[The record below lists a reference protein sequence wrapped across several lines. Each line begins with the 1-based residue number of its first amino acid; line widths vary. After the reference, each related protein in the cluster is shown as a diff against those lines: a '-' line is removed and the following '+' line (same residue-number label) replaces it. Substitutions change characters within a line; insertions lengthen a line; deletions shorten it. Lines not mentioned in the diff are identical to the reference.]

1 MNAAGAWAWHHTG
14 VAVSSIEEV
23 LARYTGLLGFEV
35 VFEAPDMS
43 DLIQSMTGVAGLRA
57 DLVQCRAPHSE
68 HVWEFIH
75 FRNIPGG
82 VDDRLPLQPG
92 RAHAAFLVP
101 DIERAVWE
109 NQRAGGQMLGSITE
123 FSEGR
128 AVYCA
133 DASGT
138 VIEWEEAAPGGS
150 HG

>member
-1 MNAAGAWAWHHTG
+1 MNTSRSWSWHHTG
-14 VAVSSIEEV
+14 IAVSSIEEV
-23 LARYTGLLGFEV
+23 VARYRDLLGFEI

-43 DLIQSMTGVAGLRA
+43 DLIQSMTGVSGLRA
-57 DLVQCRAPHSE
+57 DLVQCRVPFSDQ
-68 HVWEFIH
+68 VLEFIH
-75 FRNIPGG
+75 FRNVPSD

-101 DIERAVWE
+101 DLERAVWE
-109 NQRAGGQMLGSITE
+109 NTREGGEMLGSITE

-133 DASGT
+133 DKWGT
-138 VIEWEEAAPGGS
+138 VIEWEEAVPGAN